1 MCSNIDPM
9 VCMENATSDPSEHG
23 TCVQHNEMEV
33 DSTEQAEHVPKNL
46 SVEDKLTQELNL
58 AKEMLKEKMNEL
70 ASEKNA
76 YLRLEHESNIKYS
89 QLQEEKEACE
99 ARYTQARQAASN
111 YYAALEEQ
119 KQIIEIASSTE
130 ERLQRIIDQD
140 THDMKALVAK
150 IVQLQEQIHS
160 TEDKYATAV
169 QEKDDL
175 TIRLSKLASA
185 SLTHNNPNIADLSD
199 PNRPTKLAE
208 AFSELYD
215 NEWTDAFETLKDDDE
230 VKRVKSLSTML
241 QKAYGL
247 SVSLSKEAL
256 IDIKGTSAKIVFNI
270 KTQHH
275 EREHS
280 GFVSGSNSSEQNN
293 VNSNDSNSLTINSL
307 NDNTPVLQTEHFENA
322 IRVETITSHVSA
334 MESYDRENRM
344 TASQQNLL
352 KENTHHDNVT
362 EKHQENESKNDAQ
375 HTTIPI
381 CEVDEQ
387 LHVHATHKL
396 LELSECSSEI
406 DTVKKNE
413 SEMEIATVD
422 FDFEQLQPT
431 EKQLISDI
439 RKRIFNDIKDQI
451 IFMISDAVVAGM
463 NLRACENSIFTYVK
477 ACASICWQMRI
488 HQPPVCI
495 DFVEVDDQTPFNT
508 ASYKHYTKS
517 GPRIEYVVW
526 PALYLHEGGP
536 LLSKGVAQGK

>member
-1 MCSNIDPM
+1 
-9 VCMENATSDPSEHG
+9 
-23 TCVQHNEMEV
+23 
-33 DSTEQAEHVPKNL
+33 
-46 SVEDKLTQELNL
+46 
-58 AKEMLKEKMNEL
+58 
-70 ASEKNA
+70 
-76 YLRLEHESNIKYS
+76 
-89 QLQEEKEACE
+89 
-99 ARYTQARQAASN
+99 
-111 YYAALEEQ
+111 
-119 KQIIEIASSTE
+119 
-130 ERLQRIIDQD
+130 
-140 THDMKALVAK
+140 MKALVAK

-160 TEDKYATAV
+160 TEDKYATLNRKDKTKLESLEKENLTFKIKLCSERRHMEEKMNRMNQKFSVEINKLKESFTIAV